1 MSAKLPPPAHTPL
14 AALPAVS
21 LDFETTGLDVRRDR
35 IVQIGAVVLQGAEI
49 LETPRI
55 DQLLDPGM
63 PIPPAVTR
71 IHGISDSA
79 VAGKPGLADFFET
92 LSAVLAGRVVVG
104 HHIAFDLAV
113 LRHEAARLGLP
124 WRDPPSLDLAFLM
137 GALDPRIPDLG
148 LETVTSHLG
157 VSIAG
162 RHSAIGDCMAVAEAF
177 SAMHSLLRQA
187 DVRTLGEAM
196 AFAARRGDLVLRQT
210 EAGWHAQ
217 PGVSAAAG
225 GEERPAIR
233 IDSHVFERR
242 LHEAMS
248 APALF
253 ADPGMSLR
261 QAAKV
266 MIEGHVGALLVG
278 RPDRPPEGIVT
289 ERDLLRRAADGFPGG
304 LDSTRLTA
312 VMTTPVECMEAD
324 EMLYRA
330 LARMDRMNIRHLC
343 VTDERGVAVGMVSQR
358 DLLHHRTRLAIVL
371 DDTLATAADTVALAA
386 AYARVP
392 EVAGQLVSEGLTGL
406 DVARVVSGELRAL
419 YGRTAE
425 LALDRL
431 AAEGRGKPPA
441 PWALLLLGSAGR
453 GESLLGADQDNA
465 VIHSGTD
472 ADDSWFEAFG
482 ALIADDLDAAGVTRC
497 KGGVMAVNAE
507 WRSTQKGWRERVDKW
522 LVRAD
527 PKDLLNVDIF
537 FDLVPVAGDADLG
550 RRLRA
555 DAVEA
560 ASRTPPFLSLMA
572 ASVRSFAPR
581 FAMFGQLLLED
592 GRADLKRD
600 GLLPLV
606 SFARALALRIG
617 STAHSTPDRLRDAA
631 DAGRIGARD
640 AETLIEIHVELLSLI
655 LQQQLIDLRDG
666 IRPSSRVAIKA
677 LPREVRG
684 RLKDRLHRLA
694 AIVEDVR
701 SVMAR

>member
-35 IVQIGAVVLQGAEI
+35 IVQIGAVALHGAEI

-71 IHGISDSA
+71 IHGISDAA
-79 VAGKPGLADFFET
+79 VAGKPGLADFFEALT
-92 LSAVLAGRVVVG
+92 AVLAGRVVVG

-124 WRDPPSLDLAFLM
+124 WRDPPSLDIALLM
-137 GALDPRIPDLG
+137 ASLDPHIPDLG
-148 LETVTSHLG
+148 LETVTGHLG

-162 RHSAIGDCMAVAEAF
+162 RHSAIGDSMAVAQAF
-177 SAMHSLLRQA
+177 AAMHSRLRQA

-196 AFAARRGDLVLRQT
+196 AFATRRSDLILRQS

-217 PGVSAAAG
+217 PGVSSVPA
-225 GEERPAIR
+225 EERPAVR

-242 LHEAMS
+242 LYEAMS

-266 MIEGHVGALLVG
+266 MVEGHVGALLVG

-312 VMTTPVECMEAD
+312 VMTTPVECMDAG

-343 VTDERGVAVGMVSQR
+343 VTDERGLAVGMVSQR

-371 DDTLATAADTVALAA
+371 DDTLATAEDTAALAA

-419 YGRTAE
+419 YGRAAE
-425 LALDRL
+425 LALDWL
-431 AAEGRGKPPA
+431 AADGRGKPPA
-441 PWALLLLGSAGR
+441 PWSLLLLGSAGR

-465 VIHSGTD
+465 LIHGGTD
-472 ADDSWFEAFG
+472 ADDPWFQAFG
-482 ALIADDLDAAGVTRC
+482 GLIADYLDESGVTRC
-497 KGGVMAVNAE
+497 KGGVMAVNPE
-507 WRSTQKGWRERVDKW
+507 WRGTQKGWRERVDKW

-572 ASVRSFAPR
+572 QSVRSFAPR
-581 FAMFGQLLLED
+581 FAMLGQLRVED

-617 STAHSTPDRLRDAA
+617 STAHATPDRLRDAA
-631 DAGRIGARD
+631 DAGRIGGRE

-666 IRPSSRVAIKA
+666 IRPSSRVAVKA
-677 LPREVRG
+677 LPREVKT

-701 SVMAR
+701 SVMTR

>member
-35 IVQIGAVVLQGAEI
+35 IVQIGAVALKGAEI

-55 DQLLDPGM
+55 DQTIDPGM
-63 PIPPAVTR
+63 PIPPAVTK
-71 IHGISDSA
+71 IHGISDAA
-79 VAGKPGLADFFET
+79 VAGKPGLAEFFET
-92 LSAVLAGRVVVG
+92 LSGVLAGRVVVG

-113 LRHEAARLGLP
+113 LRHEAARLNLP
-124 WRDPPSLDLAFLM
+124 WRDPPSLDLALLM
-137 GALDPRIPDLG
+137 GALDPHIPDLG
-148 LETVTSHLG
+148 LETVASHLG
-157 VSIAG
+157 VEVVG
-162 RHSAIGDCMAVAEAF
+162 RHSAIGDSTIVAEAF
-177 SAMHSLLRQA
+177 AAMHSLLRQA
-187 DVRTLGEAM
+187 DVRTLGEAT
-196 AFAARRGDLVLRQT
+196 AFAARRDDLVLHQIQ
-210 EAGWHAQ
+210 AGWHAQ
-217 PGVSAAAG
+217 PGVPSAVA
-225 GEERPAIR
+225 EERPAIR

-242 LHEAMS
+242 LHEAMR
-248 APALF
+248 APPLF
-253 ADPGMSLR
+253 ADPGVSLH
-261 QAAKV
+261 QAVKAMV
-266 MIEGHVGALLVG
+266 EARVGALLVG

-289 ERDLLRRAADGFPGG
+289 ERDLLRRAAAGFPGG
-304 LDSTRLTA
+304 FESTRLTA
-312 VMTTPVECMEAD
+312 VMSSPVECMD
-324 EMLYRA
+324 GGEMLYRA
-330 LARMDRMNIRHLC
+330 LARMDRLNIRHLC
-343 VTDERGVAVGMVSQR
+343 VTDERGLAAGMVSQR

-371 DDTLATAADTVALAA
+371 DDALATAADTAALAA

-406 DVARVVSGELRAL
+406 DVARVVSGEIKAL
-419 YGRTAE
+419 YGRAAE
-425 LALDRL
+425 LALARL
-431 AAEGRGKPPA
+431 AADGLGKPPA
-441 PWALLLLGSAGR
+441 PWSLLLLGSAGR

-465 VIHSGTD
+465 VIHDGTD
-472 ADDSWFEAFG
+472 ADDPWFQAFG
-482 ALIADDLDAAGVTRC
+482 GLIADYLDEAGVTRC
-497 KGGVMAVNAE
+497 KGGVMAVNPE
-507 WRSTQKGWRERVDKW
+507 WRGTRKGWRERIDKW

-581 FAMFGQLLLED
+581 FAMLGQLRIED
-592 GRADLKRD
+592 GRVDLKRD

-617 STAHSTPDRLRDAA
+617 SAAHATPDRLRDAA
-631 DAGRIGARD
+631 DAGRIGGHD
-640 AETLIEIHVELLSLI
+640 AETMIEIHVELLSSI
-655 LQQQLIDLRDG
+655 LQQQLIDLGDG
-666 IRPSSRVAIKA
+666 IRPSSRVAVQA

-701 SVMAR
+701 GIMAR

>member
-21 LDFETTGLDVRRDR
+21 LDFETTGLDVRQDR
-35 IVQIGAVVLQGAEI
+35 IVQIGAVALHGAEI

-55 DQLLDPGM
+55 DQLLDPGL
-63 PIPPAVTR
+63 PIPAAVTR
-71 IHGISDSA
+71 IHGISDAA
-79 VAGKPGLADFFET
+79 VAGKPSLADFFAT
-92 LSAVLAGRVVVG
+92 LSDVLAGRVVVG

-113 LRHEAARLGLP
+113 LRHEAARLNLP
-124 WRDPPSLDLAFLM
+124 WRDPPSLDLALLM

-148 LETVTSHLG
+148 LETVTGHLG

-162 RHSAIGDCMAVAEAF
+162 RHSAIGDSMAVAEAF
-177 SAMHSLLRQA
+177 SAMHSRLRQA

-196 AFAARRGDLVLRQT
+196 AFAARRSDLVLRQT

-217 PGVSAAAG
+217 PGVPSAA

-242 LHEAMS
+242 LYEAMS
-248 APALF
+248 APPLF
-253 ADPGMSLR
+253 ADPQMSLR
-261 QAAKV
+261 QAAKTMV
-266 MIEGHVGALLVG
+266 EGHVGALLVG
-278 RPDRPPEGIVT
+278 RPDRPPDGIVT

-304 LDSTRLTA
+304 LDSTRLTE
-312 VMTTPVECMEAD
+312 VMMTPVECMEAD

-330 LARMDRMNIRHLC
+330 LARMDRMSIRHLC
-343 VTDERGVAVGMVSQR
+343 VVDERGLAVGMVSQR

-371 DDTLATAADTVALAA
+371 DDTLATADDAAALAA

-419 YGRTAE
+419 YGRAAE

-441 PWALLLLGSAGR
+441 PWSLLLLGSAGR
-453 GESLLGADQDNA
+453 SESLLGADQDNA
-465 VIHSGTD
+465 VIHAGTD

-550 RRLRA
+550 RCLRA
-555 DAVEA
+555 EAVDA

-572 ASVRSFAPR
+572 ASVRSFTPR

-631 DAGRIGARD
+631 DAGRIGGRD
-640 AETLIEIHVELLSLI
+640 ADTLIEIHIELLSLI

-666 IRPSSRVAIKA
+666 VRPSNRVAIKA